1 MLDRRLLIGSL
12 GALAGCAA
20 QPGRV
25 AGLAVQDQ
33 IPPLAPVRA
42 HPDRLFDITVCLR
55 PFRAAGPRLD
65 TEMLGDT
72 LVVHNYGHGGSG
84 WSLSWGSA
92 AIAVGKAMERGRREI
107 AVIGCGALGLTSAI
121 QAQRAG
127 ASVTIYCK
135 ELIQQARSA
144 RATGGWTP
152 DSRIALDKEA
162 AYVEGIAEEV
172 RALGGTIH
180 TMTADLMDVAQCEQV
195 IPAVL
200 RQFGPIDGIA
210 NIAGGTRGEEWVPLD
225 ETPTDSFRKTM
236 ALNFEYVFYL
246 CRDIAREWIRT
257 DRPGVIVN
265 IGSVSAKDA
274 APWHGPYGA
283 GKSAIIALTRTM
295 AHEWHEFGIRANSV
309 SPGAVMSERVLAK
322 SAAMPEAAKAGRD
335 PNEII
340 ILSEPVELAN
350 TITFLLSDL
359 ASGISGHNLVVDR
372 SLSTKFCGGRRLG
385 RKRA

>member
-1 MLDRRLLIGSL
+1 MTPVGKLAARYDRR
-12 GALAGCAA
+12 
-20 QPGRV
+20 Q
-25 AGLAVQDQ
+25 
-33 IPPLAPVRA
+33 
-42 HPDRLFDITVCLR
+42 
-55 PFRAAGPRLD
+55 
-65 TEMLGDT
+65 
-72 LVVHNYGHGGSG
+72 
-84 WSLSWGSA
+84 SA
-92 AIAVGKAMERGRREI
+92 ARYGGRIMPLPIDLTGKTILVCGVHKGGMGGATCRQIA
-107 AVIGCGALGLTSAI
+107 
-121 QAQRAG
+121 RAG
-127 ASVTIYCK
+127 GTV
-135 ELIQQARSA
+135 
-144 RATGGWTP
+144 
-152 DSRIALDKEA
+152 IALDKEA